1 VRRDGGR
8 ARWRWKQ
15 GSRVG
20 LLFSLEQRIRAGWHA
35 PCALVFKAWQVA
47 VGRAKQVSNGMAS
60 RRMTSGPRWVLNL
73 NNFSSAQLQNLKR
86 CSSGPPQFMKH
97 SEVVEE
103 IKGNNFPYWPNFK
116 FSQDFKL

>member
-1 VRRDGGR
+1 MSRASLTGGPHR
-8 ARWRWKQ
+8 
-15 GSRVG
+15 S
-20 LLFSLEQRIRAGWHA
+20 
-35 PCALVFKAWQVA
+35 FKFQ
-47 VGRAKQVSNGMAS
+47 MI
-60 RRMTSGPRWVLNL
+60 
-73 NNFSSAQLQNLKR
+73 SSAQLQNSKR